1 MTFYI
6 VEDSRTGHLCGV
18 SWAYESGRQ
27 RKERPMEGGAHRGPR
42 GWSAVGEVA
51 MNTSLVSI
59 MLPVPCLLS
68 LLRCLVAKVL
78 PGKVFCRC
86 LPDPQPRS
94 CLRG

>member
-1 MTFYI
+1 
-6 VEDSRTGHLCGV
+6 
-18 SWAYESGRQ
+18 
-27 RKERPMEGGAHRGPR
+27 MEGGAHRGPR

-78 PGKVFCRC
+78 LEKVFCRC